1 MRHTAL
7 PRASPRVPAHIWAL
21 LALYGAASLLHFGH
35 NAEYIAFYP
44 NMPAAITRENVYLVW
59 LAITSVGLAGI
70 GFTRIGWRGMGLA
83 CLVAYGLCGL
93 DGLGHYA
100 LALCSQHTLAMN
112 LTIWFEVVAGIA
124 LAMCSLA
131 LFQANPPTNTGT

>member
-1 MRHTAL
+1 MQHPGPSSL
-7 PRASPRVPAHIWAL
+7 FPPHIWAL
-21 LALYGAASLLHFGH
+21 LALYCVASLVHFTH

-44 NMPAAITRENVYLVW
+44 NMPDGITREQVYVVW
-59 LAITSVGLAGI
+59 LAITFVGLAGI
-70 GFTRIGWRGMGLA
+70 AFARIGWRAIGLA
-83 CLVAYGLCGL
+83 CLVAYGLFGL

-112 LTIWFEVVAGIA
+112 FTIWFEVVAGIA

-131 LFQANPPTNTGT
+131 WINQPRTPTIRN